1 MCFFLSFL
9 AIFKIP
15 TRTIEARC
23 WRRFSSNLG
32 PKKKFAL
39 FSCLLLDLTPKKWR
53 RSSVV
58 VFFPFFSG
66 RALRH
71 LGGCCS
77 WSRLGGTKKLPTTS
91 SSTGDWSKLR
101 LPILLSGAF
110 YDAAQSFTTRRAWR
124 TSNEKPR
131 TQIASK
137 KYCMISILHLVI
149 FQSVRTSPRS
159 WPQNDFPM
167 AGGPVRR
174 TCKPWHFPCRLLVE
188 ALCRRWP
195 DTS

>member
-1 MCFFLSFL
+1 M
-9 AIFKIP
+9 
-15 TRTIEARC
+15 
-23 WRRFSSNLG
+23 
-32 PKKKFAL
+32 PKL
-39 FSCLLLDLTPKKWR
+39 PLDIVG
-53 RSSVV
+53 SV
-58 VFFPFFSG
+58 FSG

-137 KYCMISILHLVI
+137 KYCMIQFFTLWFFILSGQVLGPDLKMI
-149 FQSVRTSPRS
+149 FQWLVGRFAEPTRLQTMTFSLQVTCGSFVPALTWHQLIWARSSNWTAEGFKNLILISCTVR
-159 WPQNDFPM
+159 
-167 AGGPVRR
+167 
-174 TCKPWHFPCRLLVE
+174 
-188 ALCRRWP
+188 
-195 DTS
+195 